1 MRLGHLTDIH
11 LPIPSKPAL
20 ADLLNKRALGYL
32 SWIRKRAR
40 RHNLWASDAVAN
52 DLRAQSCA
60 AALISGDIVNLALP
74 EEFARARAWLDR
86 NFEGLPVYFAPG
98 NHDAYV
104 KAAWAETL
112 GRLGPHMIGRRP
124 EDPTLRP
131 PRDARDFP
139 YVASLGAGGEVALI
153 VANSSPPTAPG
164 LATGALGRDQIE
176 RIEEALAD
184 AGRAG
189 RFRILML
196 HHPITSGV
204 VSARKALA
212 DAAALRAAIARAGVD
227 LVLHGHAHVACL
239 GTVETPL
246 GPAPVLG
253 GGAASHPDGDGRFR
267 PGRYNLIDIKRS
279 AAGGWSI
286 HASVREIDPESRSL
300 RVVERHMFSRPAPEA
315 ERRTRAGRSE
325 ATTP

>member
-1 MRLGHLTDIH
+1 MTDIH
-11 LPIPSKPAL
+11 LPIAARPAL
-20 ADLLNKRALGYL
+20 ADLLSKRALGYL

-40 RHNLWASDAVAN
+40 RHNLWASDAVAA
-52 DLRAQSCA
+52 DLRAQGCE

-74 EEFARARAWLDR
+74 DEFARARAWLDR
-86 NFEGLPVYFAPG
+86 TFDGLPVYFAPG

-104 KAAWAETL
+104 KTAWAQTL
-112 GRLGPHMIGRRP
+112 GRLGPQMVGRRP
-124 EDPTLRP
+124 DDPTLRP
-131 PRDARDFP
+131 PQDAGDFP
-139 YVASLGAGGEVALI
+139 YVARLGADGEIALI

-164 LATGALGRDQIE
+164 LATGALGRGQIE
-176 RIEEALAD
+176 RIEAALAD

-189 RFRILML
+189 RLRILML
-196 HHPITSGV
+196 HHPLTPGV

-227 LVLHGHAHVACL
+227 LVLHGHAHFAHL
-239 GTVETPL
+239 GTVETPQ

-267 PGRYNLIDIKRS
+267 PGRYNLIDIERT
-279 AAGGWSI
+279 ADGGWSI

-300 RVVERHMFSRPAPEA
+300 RAVERHIFSRPAPAAPEA
-315 ERRTRAGRSE
+315 GRRAGRRMI
-325 ATTP
+325 